1 MGTNFFQEKYPSP
14 LTLGEVVLIIF
25 QFPAWALDIYNFL
38 ILGHVLDRIC
48 AAIIYLICLICVERR
63 CLLMDLD
70 LI

>member
-14 LTLGEVVLIIF
+14 LTSGEGVPIM
-25 QFPAWALDIYNFL
+25 FPIPPWALDIYNFL

-48 AAIIYLICLICVERR
+48 AAIIYIICLICVERR